1 MFELLLE
8 AIFVDFMM
16 KMFLIFLPNI
26 LVLKNNERYETKIIT
41 CIANLTV
48 KILPGCITIVGQ
60 CERPCS

>member
-1 MFELLLE
+1 MFELLSE

-41 CIANLTV
+41 CKFN
-48 KILPGCITIVGQ
+48 
-60 CERPCS
+60 R